1 MRLSV
6 PQKYYGPR
14 SLLVFLISTHVIL
27 VCSLDM
33 FVPALPSMQRELGI
47 SAAELNL
54 TIFVYLVCAAIG
66 TLVSGPVS
74 DKRGRKPLLLIFFSL
89 FVLSSFLCVIAP
101 NLPILVLGRAGQAF
115 SYGVSMTIHTAIVKD
130 SYEGEDLNLAMTLV
144 ESLIIIG
151 PMVAPFLGTFFLSVG
166 SWRTIFVF
174 LGIAALV
181 ALFPALFL
189 TETLSQ
195 EAMESK
201 RDQKSFNAL
210 VQSVRELLKDKR
222 FSMMALFMGTTGMPY
237 FAFMSVVSYIILD
250 YFALPYIGYNFI
262 YMAFCLVTTIA
273 PFVYMMLQKRLT
285 VASILRI
292 CLVLSAISAVMMALF
307 GKFSPV
313 IFFFAFVPYTL
324 TEGIVRPLA
333 YVELLDQPKHRI
345 GAASSFSNFSY
356 SVMSSIAT
364 VIATLPWTNFID
376 AVWIIL
382 AVCTVAMT
390 VFYLIWHKAWLAA
403 QKAKHGE

>member
-1 MRLSV
+1 
-6 PQKYYGPR
+6 
-14 SLLVFLISTHVIL
+14 
-27 VCSLDM
+27 
-33 FVPALPSMQRELGI
+33 
-47 SAAELNL
+47 
-54 TIFVYLVCAAIG
+54 
-66 TLVSGPVS
+66 
-74 DKRGRKPLLLIFFSL
+74 
-89 FVLSSFLCVIAP
+89 
-101 NLPILVLGRAGQAF
+101 
-115 SYGVSMTIHTAIVKD
+115 
-130 SYEGEDLNLAMTLV
+130 MTLV